1 MILTDAPT
9 DFWGIVVP
17 GWIGA
22 VGGLIGGVVAVVS
35 LLIAVR
41 SNEKASAA
49 RAAEAETRSVVVDT
63 IAELQ
68 RDNAEQLATSETR
81 SGVRRMDDAS
91 PERLEQRAQRYDSL
105 LRRLGR
111 PE

>member
-1 MILTDAPT
+1 MIFADAPT
-9 DFWGIVVP
+9 DLWGIVVP

-22 VGGLIGGVVAVVS
+22 IGGLVGGVVAVVS

-49 RAAEAETRSVVVDT
+49 SAAEAETRSVVVDT

-68 RDNAEQLATSETR
+68 RENEQSFEEGIAP
-81 SGVRRMDDAS
+81 GVRSTDADDIH
-91 PERLEQRAQRYDSL
+91 RVQRAERYEAL
-105 LRRLGR
+105 LRRLR
-111 PE
+111 RE

>member
-1 MILTDAPT
+1 VIFADAPT

-22 VGGLIGGVVAVVS
+22 IGGLVGGIVAVVS

-68 RDNAEQLATSETR
+68 RENADAGAPAIRTTDVDR
-81 SGVRRMDDAS
+81 IRR
-91 PERLEQRAQRYDSL
+91 ERAERYDAL

-111 PE
+111 RE

>member
-1 MILTDAPT
+1 MIFADAQT

-22 VGGLIGGVVAVVS
+22 VGGLIGGLVAVVS

-49 RAAEAETRSVVVDT
+49 RAAEAETRAVLVDT
-63 IAELQ
+63 IAELA
-68 RDNAEQLATSETR
+68 RENAEQLAADEGLEGIRPALEAPTR
-81 SGVRRMDDAS
+81 Y
-91 PERLEQRAQRYDSL
+91 EQRAERYDSL
-105 LRRLGR
+105 LRRLR
-111 PE
+111 PRD

>member
-1 MILTDAPT
+1 MTDAPT

-49 RAAEAETRSVVVDT
+49 RAAEAETRSVVVET

-68 RDNAEQLATSETR
+68 RENAEQLAVIETR
-81 SGVRRMDDAS
+81 SGVRPTPDADR
-91 PERLEQRAQRYDSL
+91 EHFEQRAERYDAL
-105 LRRLGR
+105 LRRLR
-111 PE
+111 RRE

>member
-1 MILTDAPT
+1 VILTDAPT

-68 RDNAEQLATSETR
+68 RENAEQLAVAETGP
-81 SGVRRMDDAS
+81 GVRPVEGVDRA
-91 PERLEQRAQRYDSL
+91 RFEQRAERYDGL
-105 LRRLGR
+105 LRRLR
-111 PE
+111 RRE

>member
-1 MILTDAPT
+1 MIFADAHT

-22 VGGLIGGVVAVVS
+22 VGGLIGGLVAVVS

-49 RAAEAETRSVVVDT
+49 RAAEAETRAVVVDT
-63 IAELQ
+63 ITELA
-68 RDNAEQLATSETR
+68 RENAEQLAP
-81 SGVRRMDDAS
+81 DDA
-91 PERLEQRAQRYDSL
+91 LEGIRPAEQIRVRDRQRAERYDAL
-105 LRRLGR
+105 LRRLR
-111 PE
+111 PRD

>member
-63 IAELQ
+63 IGELQ
-68 RDNAEQLATSETR
+68 RENAERLAAMESLP
-81 SGVRRMDDAS
+81 GVLPAADA
-91 PERLEQRAQRYDSL
+91 EHEHFEQRAERYDAL
-105 LRRLGR
+105 LRRLR
-111 PE
+111 RRE

>member
-1 MILTDAPT
+1 VIFADAPT
-9 DFWGIVVP
+9 DFWGIVIP

-22 VGGLIGGVVAVVS
+22 IGGLVGGVVAVVS

-49 RAAEAETRSVVVDT
+49 RAAEAETRSVVLDT

-68 RDNAEQLATSETR
+68 RENADAAAPGIRTTDLDR
-81 SGVRRMDDAS
+81 IRR
-91 PERLEQRAQRYDSL
+91 ERAERYDAL
-105 LRRLGR
+105 LRRLRGNQ
-111 PE
+111 